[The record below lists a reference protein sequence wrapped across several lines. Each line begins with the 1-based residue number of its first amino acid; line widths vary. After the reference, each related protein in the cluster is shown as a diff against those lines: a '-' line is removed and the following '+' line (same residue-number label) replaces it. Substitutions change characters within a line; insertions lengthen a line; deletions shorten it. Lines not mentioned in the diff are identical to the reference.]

1 MLGIR
6 EIQEIIPHRHP
17 FLLVDCIEELEPG
30 EIGRASCRERVCQ
43 YV

>member
-30 EIGRASCRERVCQ
+30 VCAVG
-43 YV
+43 YIFGVL